1 MTKTY
6 LLRLAW
12 IMLGSAIAISLA
24 LSLTQTSSPLLLASL
39 GGSTLFLFGLTTTP
53 AAQPRALFGGHIL
66 SSLIGVLAY
75 QFFGDALQVSI
86 IAVILTIG
94 ILLITRTTHPPAG
107 ANPLIMIQAHASF
120 MQIVTTV
127 LLGVVVLF
135 IVVWIWSR
143 IGKGGKTY
151 PISWTQPSP
160 ATRNCGIWGD

>member
-75 QFFGDALQVSI
+75 QFFGLPCKYQSSQ
-86 IAVILTIG
+86 L
-94 ILLITRTTHPPAG
+94 
-107 ANPLIMIQAHASF
+107 S
-120 MQIVTTV
+120 
-127 LLGVVVLF
+127 
-135 IVVWIWSR
+135 
-143 IGKGGKTY
+143 
-151 PISWTQPSP
+151 
-160 ATRNCGIWGD
+160 

>member
-24 LSLTQTSSPLLLASL
+24 LYLTSSPLLLASL

-66 SSLIGVLAY
+66 SSLIGVVAY
-75 QFFGDALQVSI
+75 HFFGDTLPVAI
-86 IAVILTIG
+86 MAVVLTIG
-94 ILLITRTTHPPAG
+94 VLLMTRTVHPPAG
-107 ANPLIMIQAHASF
+107 ANPLIMIQAHAGF

-135 IVVWIWSR
+135 IVVWICSR
-143 IGKGGKTY
+143 ISKGGKTY

-160 ATRNCGIWGD
+160 PSRNLGIWGD